1 MEQLVKY
8 LVRPHDC
15 HIWNQMKVI
24 TDIVHGQHECGIKQI
39 NDTNNYDDF

>member
-15 HIWNQMKVI
+15 HIWEL
-24 TDIVHGQHECGIKQI
+24 DES
-39 NDTNNYDDF
+39 NNRYRSWSTRMWYKIDKRHK